1 MLGALLLPPA
11 SITQNRGDE
20 LPEWQQQADWLG
32 ILAYNLMAGANDY
45 RKAQARINVE
55 EMMARQLELRHA
67 ETQAIHEYVL
77 FSQIGSCLMTAG
89 NVIL

>member
-11 SITQNRGDE
+11 SLTQNRGDE

-55 EMMARQLELRHA
+55 EMMTRQLELRRA
-67 ETQAIHEYVL
+67 ETQAIHE
-77 FSQIGSCLMTAG
+77 
-89 NVIL
+89 